1 MTPDEQGIGQEID
14 DLSRAAETLIAGPPE
29 FLRAFTGDD
38 AGARRQRR
46 AIVIASLREQ
56 EAQGRVGVSVDELA
70 ADLEAVLRRRGVAA
84 PERALDLRAEVV
96 EILRQLEGWNA
107 VDGGLAPE
115 RAERD
120 GLRRRVERD
129 YALARSLRVFL
140 PRWDEVQRLLR
151 RRYISLS
158 ANYFAQAIAALDTL
172 LEELHYEDTDP
183 LRCHTAWQS
192 LHQALHGI
200 NTETRDFARELRSLR
215 VDGNHPEVLADI
227 ADRLGILHE
236 KFFRVAAEGAAKV
249 RDRLELLRDERH
261 DGENVRRLQDAL
273 RAREE
278 EWSVGIGETEADRL
292 ERLDEVARDVIK
304 ELNLFDRFMA
314 DSGPGSWREG
324 AKIISLALVD
334 LTERIH
340 AAISLR
346 LQQTQAIAALHRRA
360 RDLAEGIGP
369 GAEGVPRGAGRS
381 QNAPT
386 ATTERLSSGPSRDAN
401 ERLQRARQ
409 YLWNASGSVHA
420 AVWVHPVPASD
431 DQVRLERWLLAKGGS
446 PLPLV
451 EDEIWQRSIRPRMRP
466 APPPPP
472 PPLELADDWDP
483 GSDPRIRELEE
494 ARARLVERLIAA
506 GSAAGLEYLHT
517 FEELRLLASFLWLPR
532 NSAPLRRLG
541 LRIQPPGAGM
551 AARAMLRG
559 PGFEVELDNYRFTST
574 TDTARPAARKS
585 ESARDAVGARL
596 GTPVAIDPITREI
609 PVPPPAAPTTPR
621 RPNPLSPFPRK
632 EGARQMPPI
641 AARASASQPSSRA
654 STPLSQPRTRP
665 QPADAYEELGDPD
678 ANPLTTRPMPAVHV
692 DSQPLGPRPTVPVPA
707 ISLPLAD
714 PAQPAATNGE
724 QHRTS
729 GMASAW
735 AEPQPRET
743 ERSPSTSGRRFW
755 PFGRK
760 GNQAEAGR
768 RDGG

>member
-1 MTPDEQGIGQEID
+1 MTPNQQRIEE
-14 DLSRAAETLIAGPPE
+14 LSKAAEALVAGPPE
-29 FLRAFTGDD
+29 FLRAFAGDD
-38 AGARRQRR
+38 AGARQQRR
-46 AIVIASLREQ
+46 SIIVASLRDQ
-56 EAQGRVGVSVDELA
+56 EAEGRVGVSVEDLA
-70 ADLEAVLRRRGVAA
+70 ADLDAVLRHRGQPAQV
-84 PERALDLRAEVV
+84 DLRAEVV
-96 EILRQLEGWNA
+96 EVLRQLEGWQA

-261 DGENVRRLQDAL
+261 AGENVRRLQEAL

-278 EWSVGIGETEADRL
+278 EWSVGIGETEAERI
-292 ERLDEVARDVIK
+292 ERLDAVVHDIVK
-304 ELNLFDRFMA
+304 ELNLYDRFMA

-346 LQQTQAIAALHRRA
+346 LQQTQAIAALLRRA
-360 RDLAEGIGP
+360 QHLAE
-369 GAEGVPRGAGRS
+369 AGK
-381 QNAPT
+381 QAAD
-386 ATTERLSSGPSRDAN
+386 AT
-401 ERLQRARQ
+401 QRARQ
-409 YLWNASGSVHA
+409 YLWNASGAIHG
-420 AVWVHPVPASD
+420 AVWVQSPPSSD
-431 DQVRLERWLLAKGGS
+431 DQVRLDRWLAAHGGS

-451 EDEIWQRSIRPRMRP
+451 EDEIWQKSIRPRLRP

-472 PPLELADDWDP
+472 PPLELADDWNP
-483 GSDPRIRELEE
+483 GDDPRIRELEE

-506 GSAAGLEYLHT
+506 GSAANLQYLHS
-517 FEELRLLASFLWLPR
+517 FDELRLLASFLWLPR

-551 AARAMLRG
+551 AAQAAVAG
-559 PGFEVELDNYRFTST
+559 PNFTVEMDNYRFSAIT
-574 TDTARPAARKS
+574 AARVRP
-585 ESARDAVGARL
+585 ERTEAAADAMRAPNPLTASHMREAGGARTAKST
-596 GTPVAIDPITREI
+596 GRAPGPQPSV
-609 PVPPPAAPTTPR
+609 PAAPDTL
-621 RPNPLSPFPRK
+621 RPTAPLHDVDDLDALVDV
-632 EGARQMPPI
+632 ELA
-641 AARASASQPSSRA
+641 
-654 STPLSQPRTRP
+654 TRP
-665 QPADAYEELGDPD
+665 LPALTPDTVELNALVPDVLPPGDLD
-678 ANPLTTRPMPAVHV
+678 
-692 DSQPLGPRPTVPVPA
+692 PRPTAP
-707 ISLPLAD
+707 LPTARSA
-714 PAQPAATNGE
+714 PTQPRA
-724 QHRTS
+724 RP
-729 GMASAW
+729 GMPSAW
-735 AEPQPRET
+735 VKPDPERQPEA
-743 ERSPSTSGRRFW
+743 SGRRKW
-755 PFGRK
+755 PLG
-760 GNQAEAGR
+760 GLLGR
-768 RDGG
+768 RGAAPGQRQGE